1 MQGIRYPFPVTY
13 DLDLTGPFTLRLTAD
28 RTRYVIDA
36 TFKRVERRI
45 RELVTMLLLEKLGR
59 SIVKDNAEFFEEV
72 VGADSKHYV
81 EADEFMKMLSAFISN
96 AP

>member
-1 MQGIRYPFPVTY
+1 
-13 DLDLTGPFTLRLTAD
+13 
-28 RTRYVIDA
+28 
-36 TFKRVERRI
+36 
-45 RELVTMLLLEKLGR
+45 MLLLEKLGR